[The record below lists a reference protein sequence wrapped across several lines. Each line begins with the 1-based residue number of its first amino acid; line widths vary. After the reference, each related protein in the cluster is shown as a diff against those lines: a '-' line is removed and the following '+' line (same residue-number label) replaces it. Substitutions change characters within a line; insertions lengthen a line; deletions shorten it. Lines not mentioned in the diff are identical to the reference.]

1 MFALIDAD
9 AFYCSCEILFRP
21 ALRGRP
27 LVVLSNGDGCVVSRT
42 EEAKRLG
49 VKMGQPM
56 FQLRDLVRKN
66 GLIALSSNY
75 EYYGDISDRFMT
87 IAAGLG
93 PKQEVYSIDECWCGD
108 LEGVRDLTRRA
119 HAIRNRI
126 QRWIGIGS
134 GVGLAPSKTLAK
146 LCNHVAK
153 SASRKPGSYPGE
165 LSFVCNWVDLDVKTQ
180 QLLLSKTEVG
190 DVWGIGR
197 KLAPQLLAQGVR
209 TAWDLARMPP
219 TFARANWGLNMERTV
234 HELNGISCIPL
245 EESPPPRQQVAVTRS
260 FGKPVSDL
268 PPLVEA
274 ISSFTSSAA
283 EKLRK
288 ADLRAGSVLVFIRTS
303 PFRKSPSFY
312 RTTVL
317 HLVSPTSDT
326 TKLLEAALRGLVA
339 IFEPDY
345 LLAKAGVILMD
356 LTPSAMQQE
365 DLLAETVPKDQS
377 SLMEA
382 MDVINSKFGR
392 GTVHLASTGRE
403 QQNNGGWRPK
413 QQLRT
418 PRYTTRFDEIPVVRA

>member
-234 HELNGISCIPL
+234 HELNGISCMNH
-245 EESPPPRQQVAVTRS
+245 TG
-260 FGKPVSDL
+260 FG
-268 PPLVEA
+268 
-274 ISSFTSSAA
+274 
-283 EKLRK
+283 
-288 ADLRAGSVLVFIRTS
+288 
-303 PFRKSPSFY
+303 
-312 RTTVL
+312 
-317 HLVSPTSDT
+317 
-326 TKLLEAALRGLVA
+326 
-339 IFEPDY
+339 
-345 LLAKAGVILMD
+345 
-356 LTPSAMQQE
+356 
-365 DLLAETVPKDQS
+365 
-377 SLMEA
+377 
-382 MDVINSKFGR
+382 
-392 GTVHLASTGRE
+392 
-403 QQNNGGWRPK
+403 GG
-413 QQLRT
+413 
-418 PRYTTRFDEIPVVRA
+418 